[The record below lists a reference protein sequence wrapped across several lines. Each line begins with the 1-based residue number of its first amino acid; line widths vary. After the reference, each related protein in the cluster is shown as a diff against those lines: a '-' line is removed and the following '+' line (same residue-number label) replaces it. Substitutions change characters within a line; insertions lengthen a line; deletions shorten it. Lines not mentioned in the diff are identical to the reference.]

1 MTDKLNDNDKFFII
15 KRIYWSHKKTY
26 EYDIVK
32 SKAFALTPAIR
43 ILLASEQLEDNKDI
57 TYHLQKA
64 EFQIVE
70 QPLILDNEVKD
81 KSWKDYISKDLP
93 F

>member
-1 MTDKLNDNDKFFII
+1 MTDEPNKNDKFFII
-15 KRIYWSHKKTY
+15 KRIYWSHKKAY
-26 EYDIVK
+26 DYDIVK
-32 SKAFALTPAIR
+32 SKAFDLTSAIR

-64 EFQIVE
+64 EFSIVE
-70 QPLILDNEVKD
+70 QPLVLENEVVD
-81 KSWKDYISKDLP
+81 ESMP